1 MYAAEV
7 IHFLNKIRINS
18 TKFVE
23 FFVKFVDFI
32 LYFVYYINIRRC
44 EYGGYDIV
52 W

>member
-18 TKFVE
+18 TKFLD
-23 FFVKFVDFI
+23 FFVKSVDFI
-32 LYFVYYINIRRC
+32 LYFVYYINIRSV
-44 EYGGYDIV
+44 YGWGYIV